1 MNGGGQ
7 PASKQSMRR
16 HNLALVLRQV
26 AASDS
31 ASRATVAARVG
42 LTKATV
48 SSLVEELR
56 LAGLVVE
63 HVPENQGRVGRPGGA
78 LALNPQGAAGV
89 GVEVN
94 VDYTAVCVAD
104 LTGAPRVRLTE
115 HADNRG
121 RDAEETLHSAGR
133 LAARACAAA
142 RRAGLTPV
150 QVTLGV
156 PGLVHEDKVL
166 HAPNLDWRHVPAG
179 ELLVRGL
186 GRQRL
191 AVSVD
196 NEANLAAIGEFQARP
211 AGAGA
216 SFLYVSGEIG
226 IGAGLMVDGTLFRG
240 GGFAGEIGHV
250 TVLPDGPECGCGARG
265 CLERYAGQDALLE
278 AAALDSV
285 SATRLGSAPAAT
297 ATATRTGG
305 GPGGGAGRSALQDP
319 PAEADAPVER
329 LAALAAEGDEAAVRA
344 LAVAGRALGVAL
356 SGAVNLL
363 DPPEVVIGGI
373 YARLAPWLIPSL
385 QVQLHERVTSG
396 RWRSDRLQVSGLG
409 TEAAVRGAAGAG
421 VQAILRDPSAYIDL
435 TSPML

>member
-26 AASDS
+26 AASES

-115 HADNRG
+115 RADNRG
-121 RDAEETLHSAGR
+121 RDAEETLHAAGR
-133 LAARACAAA
+133 LAARACVAA

-156 PGLVHEDKVL
+156 PGLVHDDKVL

-186 GRQRL
+186 GRERL

-211 AGAGA
+211 AGAGS

-226 IGAGLMVDGTLFRG
+226 VGAGLMVDGTLFRG
-240 GGFAGEIGHV
+240 GGFAGEIGHL
-250 TVLPDGPECGCGARG
+250 TVIPDGPECGCGARG
-265 CLERYAGQDALLE
+265 CLERYAGQDALLR

-297 ATATRTGG
+297 ATATRTRTRGG
-305 GPGGGAGRSALQDP
+305 EGRRALADP
-319 PAEADAPVER
+319 PGDGDGPVER
-329 LAALAAEGDEAAVRA
+329 LAALAAQGDEAAVQA

-373 YARLAPWLIPSL
+373 YARLAPWLIPGL

-435 TSPML
+435 TGSVL

>member
-26 AASDS
+26 AAGGS
-31 ASRATVAARVG
+31 ASRATVATRVG

-115 HADNRG
+115 RADNRG
-121 RDAEETLHSAGR
+121 RNAEETLHAAGR
-133 LAARACAAA
+133 LAGRAIAAA
-142 RRAGLTPV
+142 RRAGLAPV
-150 QVTLGV
+150 QVTLAV
-156 PGLVHEDKVL
+156 PGLVHDAKVL
-166 HAPNLDWRHVPAG
+166 HAPNLDWRHVPAAD
-179 ELLVRGL
+179 LLGRGL

-191 AVSVD
+191 AVAVD
-196 NEANLAAIGEFQARP
+196 NEANLAAIGEFQVRP
-211 AGAGA
+211 PGANA

-240 GGFAGEIGHV
+240 SGFAGEIGHV
-250 TVLPDGPECGCGARG
+250 TVIPDGPECGCGARG

-278 AAALDSV
+278 AAGLVTAEPDTT
-285 SATRLGSAPAAT
+285 SATPP
-297 ATATRTGG
+297 G
-305 GPGGGAGRSALQDP
+305 GPAPVEPAGDRRQASRIA
-319 PAEADAPVER
+319 PAEANAAVDR
-329 LAALAAEGDEAAVRA
+329 LAARAADGDEAAVRA

-373 YARLAPWLIPSL
+373 YATLAPWLVPGL

-409 TEAAVRGAAGAG
+409 TEAAVRGAAVAG
-421 VQAILRDPSAYIDL
+421 VRSILRDPSAYIDL
-435 TSPML
+435 TAPGA

>member
-1 MNGGGQ
+1 MDGGVQ

-26 AASDS
+26 ADSES
-31 ASRATVAARVG
+31 ASRAAIATRVG

-94 VDYTAVCVAD
+94 VDYTTVCVAD

-115 HADNRG
+115 RADNRS
-121 RDAEETLHSAGR
+121 RRAEETLYEAGR
-133 LAARACAAA
+133 LAARACTAA
-142 RRAGLTPV
+142 RRAGLAPV

-156 PGLVHEDKVL
+156 PGLVHDDRVL
-166 HAPNLDWRHVPAG
+166 HAPNLNWRDVPAG
-179 ELLVRGL
+179 VLLGRGL
-186 GRQRL
+186 GRRRL

-196 NEANLAAIGEFQARP
+196 NEANLAAIGEFQGRP
-211 AGAGA
+211 AGAEA

-226 IGAGLMVDGTLFRG
+226 IGAGLMVDGRLFRG
-240 GGFAGEIGHV
+240 GGFAGELGHV
-250 TVLPDGPECGCGARG
+250 TVRPEGPVCGCGARG
-265 CLERYAGQDALLE
+265 CLEGYAGQDALLR
-278 AAALDSV
+278 AAAVDSV
-285 SATRLGSAPAAT
+285 TATRLGS
-297 ATATRTGG
+297 
-305 GPGGGAGRSALQDP
+305 P
-319 PAEADAPVER
+319 PVAAEARTRRGEAPRRLPGTLYESPVEQ
-329 LAALAAEGDEAAVRA
+329 LAAMAAAGDPATTEA
-344 LAVAGRALGVAL
+344 LDVAGHALGVAL
-356 SGAVNLL
+356 SGAINLL

-373 YARLAPWLIPSL
+373 YARLAPWLVPCL
-385 QVQLHERVTSG
+385 QKELHERVTAG
-396 RWRSDRLQVSGLG
+396 RWISDRLQVSGLG

-421 VQAILRDPSAYIDL
+421 VQAILRDPSSYIDL
-435 TSPML
+435 TSSVS

>member
-26 AASDS
+26 AASES

-56 LAGLVVE
+56 LAGLVIE

-115 HADNRG
+115 RADNRG
-121 RDAEETLHSAGR
+121 RDAEETLHAAGR

-156 PGLVHEDKVL
+156 PGLVHDDKVL
-166 HAPNLDWRHVPAG
+166 HAPNLDWRHVPAAD
-179 ELLVRGL
+179 LLVRGL

-250 TVLPDGPECGCGARG
+250 TVIPDGPECGCGARG

-278 AAALDSV
+278 AAALDTV
-285 SATRLGSAPAAT
+285 SATRLGSAPT
-297 ATATRTGG
+297 ATATVARTGG
-305 GPGGGAGRSALQDP
+305 GPRQQALQEA
-319 PAEADAPVER
+319 PAEGNAPVER

-373 YARLAPWLIPSL
+373 YATLAPWLIPSL

-421 VQAILRDPSAYIDL
+421 VQAMLRDPSAYIDL
-435 TSPML
+435 TSAVL

>member
-1 MNGGGQ
+1 MNGGVQ

-26 AASDS
+26 AAGQS
-31 ASRATVAARVG
+31 ASRATVAAQVG

-78 LALNPQGAAGV
+78 LALNPRGAAGV

-115 HADNRG
+115 RVRNRG
-121 RDAEETLHSAGR
+121 RSAEETLYAAGR

-142 RRAGLTPV
+142 RRAGLAPV
-150 QVTLGV
+150 QVNLGV
-156 PGLVHEDKVL
+156 PGLVRDDEVL
-166 HAPNLDWRHVPAG
+166 HAPNLDWHRVPAAM
-179 ELLVRGL
+179 LLKRGL
-186 GRQRL
+186 GRQPL
-191 AVSVD
+191 EVSVD

-211 AGAGA
+211 AGAGD
-216 SFLYVSGEIG
+216 SFLYVSGGIG

-250 TVLPDGPECGCGARG
+250 TVRPDGGECGCGARG
-265 CLERYAGQDALLE
+265 CLERYAGQDALLLAAGIDPAQPADPDLPPVGAE
-278 AAALDSV
+278 ARGRRGEGQFGL
-285 SATRLGSAPAAT
+285 AT
-297 ATATRTGG
+297 ATSE
-305 GPGGGAGRSALQDP
+305 GPVDQ
-319 PAEADAPVER
+319 
-329 LAALAAEGDEAAVRA
+329 LAALAAAGDEAATDA
-344 LAVAGRALGVAL
+344 LTVAGRALGVVL
-356 SGAVNLL
+356 SSAVNLL

-373 YARLAPWLIPSL
+373 YARLAPWLLPIL
-385 QVQLHERVTSG
+385 QEQLNSRVTSG
-396 RWRSDRLQVSGLG
+396 RWRPDRLQVSGLG
-409 TEAAVRGAAGAG
+409 AEAAVRGAAGAG
-421 VQAILRDPSAYIDL
+421 VQTILRDPSAYIDL
-435 TSPML
+435 TSPAG

>member
-1 MNGGGQ
+1 MDGGAQ

-26 AASDS
+26 ADSES
-31 ASRATVAARVG
+31 ASRAAIAARVG

-94 VDYTAVCVAD
+94 VDYTTVCVAD

-115 HADNRG
+115 RADNRSRG
-121 RDAEETLHSAGR
+121 AADTLYEAGR
-133 LAARACAAA
+133 LAARACTSA

-156 PGLVHEDKVL
+156 PGLVRDDNVL
-166 HAPNLDWRHVPAG
+166 HAPNLNWRDVPAG
-179 ELLVRGL
+179 ELLGRGL
-186 GRQRL
+186 GRRRL

-211 AGAGA
+211 AGAEA

-226 IGAGLMVDGTLFRG
+226 IGAGLMVDGRLFRG
-240 GGFAGEIGHV
+240 GGFAGELGHV
-250 TVLPDGPECGCGARG
+250 TVRPDGPVCGCGARG
-265 CLERYAGQDALLE
+265 CLEGYAGQDALLR
-278 AAALDSV
+278 AAAVDSV
-285 SATRLGSAPAAT
+285 TATRLGS
-297 ATATRTGG
+297 
-305 GPGGGAGRSALQDP
+305 P
-319 PAEADAPVER
+319 PVAAEARARRREEGPSRLPTAYESPVDQ
-329 LAALAAEGDEAAVRA
+329 LAAMAAAGDRATTEA
-344 LAVAGRALGVAL
+344 LAVAGHALGVAL

-373 YARLAPWLIPSL
+373 YARLAPWLMPSL
-385 QVQLHERVTSG
+385 QKELHERVTSG
-396 RWRSDRLQVSGLG
+396 RWVSERLQVSGLA

-435 TSPML
+435 TSSVS

>member
-26 AASDS
+26 AASES

-56 LAGLVVE
+56 LAGLVIE

-78 LALNPQGAAGV
+78 LALNPRGAAGV

-115 HADNRG
+115 RADNRG
-121 RDAEETLHSAGR
+121 RGAEETLHSAGR

-142 RRAGLTPV
+142 RRAGLAPV

-156 PGLVHEDKVL
+156 PGLVHDDRVL

-179 ELLVRGL
+179 DLLVRGL

-211 AGAGA
+211 PGAGA

-226 IGAGLMVDGTLFRG
+226 IGAGLMVDGELFRG

-250 TVLPDGPECGCGARG
+250 TVIPDGPECGCGARG

-285 SATRLGSAPAAT
+285 SATRLGSAPAVT

-305 GPGGGAGRSALQDP
+305 GPGRHALQ
-319 PAEADAPVER
+319 EAPTEGSAPVER
-329 LAALAAEGDEAAVRA
+329 LAALAAEGDDAAVRA

-396 RWRSDRLQVSGLG
+396 RWRSDRLRVSGLG

-435 TSPML
+435 TSPVL

>member
-26 AASDS
+26 AASES

-115 HADNRG
+115 RADNRG
-121 RDAEETLHSAGR
+121 RDAEETLHAAGR
-133 LAARACAAA
+133 LAARAIAAA
-142 RRAGLTPV
+142 RRAGLAPV

-156 PGLVHEDKVL
+156 PGLVHDDKVL
-166 HAPNLDWRHVPAG
+166 HAPNLDWRHVPAA
-179 ELLVRGL
+179 ELLGRGL
-186 GRQRL
+186 GRQRP
-191 AVSVD
+191 AVAVD
-196 NEANLAAIGEFQARP
+196 NEANLAAIGEFQERP

-240 GGFAGEIGHV
+240 GGFAGELGHV
-250 TVLPDGPECGCGARG
+250 TVIPDGPECGCGARG

-278 AAALDSV
+278 AAELDTA
-285 SATRLGSAPAAT
+285 SATRLGSVPAAPAAG
-297 ATATRTGG
+297 TRA
-305 GPGGGAGRSALQDP
+305 GGARRQALRDA
-319 PAEADAPVER
+319 PAETHAPVDR
-329 LAALAAEGDEAAVRA
+329 LAALAADGDEAAVRA

-373 YARLAPWLIPSL
+373 YATLAPWLVPSL

-435 TSPML
+435 TSPEA

>member
-26 AASDS
+26 AATES

-94 VDYTAVCVAD
+94 VDYIAVCVAD

-115 HADNRG
+115 RADNRG
-121 RDAEETLHSAGR
+121 RDAEETLHAAGR
-133 LAARACAAA
+133 LAGRAITAA

-150 QVTLGV
+150 LVTLGV
-156 PGLVHEDKVL
+156 PGLVHDDKVL
-166 HAPNLDWRHVPAG
+166 HAPNLDWRHVPAA
-179 ELLVRGL
+179 ELLGRGL

-191 AVSVD
+191 SVAVD
-196 NEANLAAIGEFQARP
+196 NEANLAAIGEFQVRPPGAR
-211 AGAGA
+211 A

-250 TVLPDGPECGCGARG
+250 TVIPDGPECGCGARG

-278 AAALDSV
+278 AAELDTA
-285 SATRLGSAPAAT
+285 SATRLGSAPAAP
-297 ATATRTGG
+297 AAGSRTGG
-305 GPGGGAGRSALQDP
+305 GRRQAVQDA
-319 PAEADAPVER
+319 PAEAHAPVDR
-329 LAALAAEGDEAAVRA
+329 LAALAADGDEAAAGA

-373 YARLAPWLIPSL
+373 YATLAPWLVPSL

-409 TEAAVRGAAGAG
+409 TEAAVRGAAVAG

-435 TSPML
+435 TSPDA

>member
-1 MNGGGQ
+1 MNGGVQ

-26 AASDS
+26 AASQS
-31 ASRATVAARVG
+31 ASRAAVATQVG

-78 LALNPQGAAGV
+78 LALNPRGAAGV

-104 LTGAPRVRLTE
+104 LTGAPRVRMTE
-115 HADNRG
+115 RAYNRG
-121 RDAEETLHSAGR
+121 RSAEETLYTAGR

-156 PGLVHEDKVL
+156 PGLVHDGEVL
-166 HAPNLDWRHVPAG
+166 HAPNLGWRRVPAG
-179 ELLVRGL
+179 SLLKRGL
-186 GRQRL
+186 GRQPL

-211 AGAGA
+211 AGAES
-216 SFLYVSGEIG
+216 SFLYVSGGIG

-240 GGFAGEIGHV
+240 GGFAGELGHV
-250 TVLPDGPECGCGARG
+250 TVRPDGGECGCGAHG
-265 CLERYAGQDALLE
+265 CLERYAGQDALLL
-278 AAALDSV
+278 AAGVDM
-285 SATRLGSAPAAT
+285 APAAVSLPPV
-297 ATATRTGG
+297 AADTRTRRGDG
-305 GPGGGAGRSALQDP
+305 QPAAPEALSEGPVDQ
-319 PAEADAPVER
+319 
-329 LAALAAEGDEAAVRA
+329 LAALAAAGDDAAMDA
-344 LAVAGRALGVAL
+344 LAVAGRALGVVL
-356 SGAVNLL
+356 SSAVNLL
-363 DPPEVVIGGI
+363 DLPEVVIGGI
-373 YARLAPWLIPSL
+373 FARLAPWLIPTL

-396 RWRSDRLQVSGLG
+396 RWHADRLQVSGLG
-409 TEAAVRGAAGAG
+409 IEAAVRGAAGAG
-421 VQAILRDPSAYIDL
+421 VQTILRDPSAYIDL
-435 TSPML
+435 MTSPAV

>member
-1 MNGGGQ
+1 MDGGAQ

-26 AASDS
+26 AGSES
-31 ASRATVAARVG
+31 ASRAAIAAQVG

-63 HVPENQGRVGRPGGA
+63 YVPENRGRVGRPGGA

-94 VDYTAVCVAD
+94 VDYTAVCVSD

-115 HADNRG
+115 RADNRS
-121 RDAEETLHSAGR
+121 RSAEETLYAAGR
-133 LAARACAAA
+133 LAVRACASA
-142 RRAGLTPV
+142 RRAGLFPV

-156 PGLVHEDKVL
+156 PGLVRDDSVL
-166 HAPNLDWRHVPAG
+166 HAPNLNWRDVPARA
-179 ELLVRGL
+179 LLERGL

-211 AGAGA
+211 AGAER

-240 GGFAGEIGHV
+240 GGFAGELGHV
-250 TVLPDGPECGCGARG
+250 TVRPDGPMCGCGARG
-265 CLERYAGQDALLE
+265 CLECYAGQDALLR
-278 AAALDSV
+278 AAAVDSV
-285 SATRLGSAPAAT
+285 SATRLGSQPVGAVARSRGPA
-297 ATATRTGG
+297 
-305 GPGGGAGRSALQDP
+305 GPRRLSGPDESPVEQLAAM
-319 PAEADAPVER
+319 ADA
-329 LAALAAEGDEAAVRA
+329 GDRATIDA
-344 LAVAGRALGVAL
+344 LAVAGHALGVAL

-373 YARLAPWLIPSL
+373 YARLAPWLVTS
-385 QVQLHERVTSG
+385 VQEEMHERVTSG
-396 RWRSDRLQVSGLG
+396 RWTSDRLQVSGLG
-409 TEAAVRGAAGAG
+409 TEAAMRGAAGAG

-435 TSPML
+435 TSPAS